1 MSDEALKADVASFAA
16 NLGLASSQVGFN
28 DADFRKKGPL
38 KRGTA
43 RNPDKAEKSQRIP
56 RKKKETGGNSR
67 RDGRNAGSQARKWP
81 PPKPRAEDWKNEAKK
96 VNVSVAKVRFG
107 KDVVHSLSRWAGS
120 GEKWYETAAGISSAI
135 QFVEPEKEVADGFVQ
150 LKRKEA
156 EALLQL
162 VAVEFERS
170 RRNSSDMRMIQS
182 ARRSGTSGDK
192 VAAMTIL
199 IQENPVANLQTLD
212 SLLAMVTSKG
222 GKRHALSGLDVL
234 KELFIMSL
242 LPDRKL
248 TYFARQ
254 PLATL
259 PETKE
264 GAILLL
270 WWFWEDCIKERYEKF
285 VNAVIEGTKDA
296 LVYLKLKTVK
306 TLYELLK
313 AKPEQEKKLLSA
325 VVNKLGDP
333 ERKAASNAGYFL
345 SCLLKEHPNMTKVV
359 LNEVEAFMFRPNLG
373 MRAIYYASVFMNQLR
388 LSYKGEGPNL
398 AKQLIDIYFVMF
410 KTITSRGMKKDT
422 NPQKKPRKQ
431 SEGATNEDN
440 SNSEASALD
449 SRLISSLLTGVNKA
463 FRFVTEDSAEN
474 IIEEHTPS
482 LFLLAHS
489 TNFNVAVQALLL
501 LHQIL
506 AKHQTVSERF
516 YRALYSVML
525 SPALLKSSKIE
536 MYLALVFKVLR
547 SDVSTSRTCGF
558 IKRLMQVAVHQ
569 SPELGCAFLVLL
581 SEVLKAKHI
590 LWNFILEPASQGD
603 DVEHFKDV
611 ELPENQD
618 VSALLPDAASKEPL
632 RDDSDSEIDVDVEMA
647 AALGED
653 GDSETEFNRKETG
666 KKMQAMP
673 TAKASPLL
681 AEAAK
686 NTRNSKGYDPR
697 HRDPLHCK
705 ADQTC
710 WWELAILAS
719 HIHPSVSTMAKTILS
734 NAAVV
739 YSGDPIQDLAFTAFL
754 DRFAERKPK
763 ARKIGIDS
771 TKKEAVSNA
780 PMGMKLASLA
790 EDDVAPSDLIFHR
803 FYRAK
808 AEAMGKRVKKKKK
821 ALEDFD
827 DDMVGSD
834 EELSSDD
841 EEGGD
846 EDEEG
851 GDAGL
856 VDDEGD
862 SEEEEIDRLLDEN
875 DSEGAEFDLQDDDD
889 DSSDDDEKL
898 PEVLVVDKK
907 NSKKKKKKKSAKNVP
922 DDEDESSDDD
932 EFDEI
937 FLEDTKDKTKNKN
950 RRGAKNRTQDGSTG
964 SKRKSLYASAED
976 YTHILEGEGSMN
988 KKKSKH

>member
-1 MSDEALKADVASFAA
+1 MTDEELKADVASFAA

-234 KELFIMSL
+234 KELFIM
-242 LPDRKL
+242 
-248 TYFARQ
+248 
-254 PLATL
+254 
-259 PETKE
+259 
-264 GAILLL
+264 
-270 WWFWEDCIKERYEKF
+270 RYEKF

-296 LVYLKLKTVK
+296 LVYLKLKTV
-306 TLYELLK
+306 K

-590 LWNFILEPASQGD
+590 LWNFILEPSSQGD
-603 DVEHFKDV
+603 DIEHFKDV

-618 VSALLPDAASKEPL
+618 VPALLPDAASKEPL

-681 AEAAK
+681 GEAAK
-686 NTRNSKGYDPR
+686 YTRNSKGYDPR

-780 PMGMKLASLA
+780 PVGMKLASLA

-841 EEGGD
+841 EEGDD

-862 SEEEEIDRLLDEN
+862 SGEEEIDRLLDEN

-898 PEVLVVDKK
+898 PEVLAVDKK
-907 NSKKKKKKKSAKNVP
+907 NSKKKKKSAKNVP

-937 FLEDTKDKTKNKN
+937 FMEDTKDKTKNKN